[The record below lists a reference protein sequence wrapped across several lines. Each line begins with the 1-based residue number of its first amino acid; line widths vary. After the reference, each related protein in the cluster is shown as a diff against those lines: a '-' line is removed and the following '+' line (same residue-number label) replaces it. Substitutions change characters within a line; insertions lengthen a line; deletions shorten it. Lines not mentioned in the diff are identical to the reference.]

1 MNIRDEIDAML
12 DNLKTGGVKPAPPSV
27 TAAPKNINPSAP
39 KTVKQPK
46 TIYDDMSVDEL
57 LNSLTVQ
64 AKAKSEEAAMR
75 LSESKAE
82 EKKTPIADYA
92 EKLVAAPAPSLKA
105 ERAVKKESE
114 AAQNNR
120 RSAVASIKA
129 AMEQADEPSVSENEP
144 AVSDIIQEEAGYIAD
159 EVNAEPSY
167 DHIAE
172 EPATKEELS
181 SDTYVDEDYA
191 EETYAEEEYSEGN
204 SDKEDYSTEAE
215 EEIVADEPKTKKKGL
230 FSGLKSLF
238 SKKSVTE
245 DDKIADS
252 FENEMSEE
260 NEADVEISEEFIA
273 EPDYPAEEPEEEL
286 LSEEELL
293 EQLDDELPEEV
304 NDYIPESS
312 DEPVQDLF
320 DEDTTKTENSLPD
333 ETDDSAPEDTQ
344 ESATGL
350 IDAAIAAI
358 EELNLDSE
366 ENESSDLSDAQSETD
381 DNREDAA
388 DELISD
394 IREDAAEVI
403 AEITGEKSDDTAVDS
418 EETAEESAKET
429 EYSDSENNVDIDINV
444 ETPKKKSRIIAVLEN
459 ILEENP
465 DVISDE
471 RSEKAE
477 ADSIDISLEKKGSGR
492 LKKYLYTICG
502 VFFAVFTVVGII
514 ASVGF
519 ISSRFKSFTAGE
531 NKKDSF
537 TDIIYPAVIMDIE
550 SFASPSELSS
560 QQIISASLWSLIM
573 SEEKMSKYQQTF
585 DIISVPAVDVEA
597 YATELFGKNLPEI
610 SHSTVGSGELK
621 FYYNSETK
629 SYNVPVNPISFTYEP
644 VITSVSKTDNKY
656 TLVVDYIK
664 ELPAWIEDKEGYTP
678 DVSKTVEFV
687 LNEKD
692 GVYTI
697 ASMTLLNVNVTL

>member
-12 DNLKTGGVKPAPPSV
+12 DNLKTGGTKPPQPSV
-27 TAAPKNINPSAP
+27 KAAPKNTNPPAP

-64 AKAKSEEAAMR
+64 AKAKSEEAALR

-82 EKKTPIADYA
+82 AKKTPIEDYA
-92 EKLVAAPAPSLKA
+92 EKLVAAPAPSLNSDHTA
-105 ERAVKKESE
+105 KKESE

-129 AMEQADEPSVSENEP
+129 AMEQADEPSVTEYKP
-144 AVSDIIQEEAGYIAD
+144 AVSEVVQTESASVTADMTEEY
-159 EVNAEPSY
+159 AEPSFDSY
-167 DHIAE
+167 EDEIAE
-172 EPATKEELS
+172 DIIENYDSENSAADNDYSEK
-181 SDTYVDEDYA
+181 SDAEDEYSYEDNS
-191 EETYAEEEYSEGN
+191 EET
-204 SDKEDYSTEAE
+204 
-215 EEIVADEPKTKKKGL
+215 EEITSDEQKPAKKGL
-230 FSGLKSLF
+230 FSGIKSLF
-238 SKKSVTE
+238 SKKAAPEKETVEAAEESA
-245 DDKIADS
+245 DDD
-252 FENEMSEE
+252 ENE
-260 NEADVEISEEFIA
+260 EISKEFTA
-273 EPDYPAEEPEEEL
+273 QTNYPAEETDETV

-293 EQLDDELPEEV
+293 EQLDEELPEE
-304 NDYIPESS
+304 DSDDIPESS
-312 DEPVQDLF
+312 DEPVQDISE
-320 DEDTTKTENSLPD
+320 EDITEAETALP
-333 ETDDSAPEDTQ
+333 ESDDNSAPEDTQ
-344 ESATGL
+344 ESASEL

-366 ENESSDLSDAQSETD
+366 NADESYTETESEAAALSDD
-381 DNREDAA
+381 DAA

-403 AEITGEKSDDTAVDS
+403 AEITGDKSDEKADEEKTA
-418 EETAEESAKET
+418 EETAEETADSG
-429 EYSDSENNVDIDINV
+429 SENDVDIDINV
-444 ETPKKKSRIIAVLEN
+444 ETPKKKSRIIAALEN

-471 RSEKAE
+471 RSEKTE
-477 ADSIDISLEKKGSGR
+477 ADSIDISLEKKSSGK

-514 ASVGF
+514 ASVSF
-519 ISSRFKSFTAGE
+519 ISSRFRSFTAGE

-537 TDIIYPAVIMDIE
+537 THIIYPAVIMDIE

-560 QQIISASLWSLIM
+560 EQIISASLWSLIM

-597 YATELFGKNLPEI
+597 YATELFGKTLPEI
-610 SHSTVGSGELK
+610 DHSTVGSGELK

-678 DVSKTVEFV
+678 DVSKTAEFI
-687 LNEKD
+687 LTEKD
-692 GVYTI
+692 GAYTI
-697 ASMTLLNVNVTL
+697 SSMTLLNVNGAL